1 MPTFFSR
8 TLIAFTMLGAVVSPT
23 LAQTPIK
30 VFAAGSLT
38 GPLTVLARQF
48 SADTGE
54 AVETVFGPSG
64 LLLERIEQGENVDVF
79 ASANMA
85 HPQQLAR
92 EAKAIPALVFTRNS
106 VCVTAR
112 PELQLSTENLLDKL
126 LDPSVRIGTS
136 TPQADPGGDYA
147 WLLFAKAG
155 KVRPGAQQLLAAKAQ
170 QLVGGRHSPAVPA
183 GRDAVKYFLEQ
194 KQVDAF
200 IGYCSSR
207 QTVADTGLTKVVPP
221 AELAITADFGLTVLN
236 KPAGLHANSHAGSH
250 DGAYRFALFLL
261 SPEAQQTLAA
271 YGFSPL

>member
-1 MPTFFSR
+1 MKTFCNRISIALAMLAALAAPAVAQD
-8 TLIAFTMLGAVVSPT
+8 TL
-23 LAQTPIK
+23 K

-38 GPLTVLARQF
+38 GPLTVLAKQF
-48 SADTGE
+48 SADTGVV
-54 AVETVFGPSG
+54 VETIFGPSG
-64 LLLERIEQGENVDVF
+64 LLLERIEQGENADIF

-85 HPQQLAR
+85 HPQQLAQ
-92 EAKAIPALVFTRNS
+92 EGKAIPALVFVRNS
-106 VCVTAR
+106 VCVMAR
-112 PELQLSTENLLDKL
+112 PELQLSTGNLLAKL
-126 LDPSVRIGTS
+126 LDPSVKIGTS

-155 KVRPGAQQLLAAKAQ
+155 KLRPGARQLLETKAQ

-207 QTVADTGLTKVVPP
+207 QTAVDTSFTKVAPP
-221 AELAITADFGLTVLN
+221 EELAIAADFGLTVLN
-236 KPAGLHANSHAGSH
+236 KPAASQDA
-250 DGAYRFALFLL
+250 AYRFALFLL
-261 SPEAQQTLAA
+261 SPEAQKTLAA